1 MQPCLESLLNGS
13 LVPDKIFVS
22 LPEVSI
28 RENTGYTIPECFHDM
43 AFSKKIEIVRL
54 EHDYG
59 SGTKLLG
66 TLAKID
72 TPSYIVLA
80 DDDVT
85 YKRFFLRRLIEH
97 QRLDHNASFS
107 FFTYAMAGLRVGQ
120 GVDGFSFWSPNLSGI
135 FDFYKSFISGT
146 DLMFHDD
153 LWISFY
159 LMSRGVRVKSLRHL
173 LDEAGAG
180 EVRDTILHSVNALS
194 SETGRLS
201 RERLNRLIIPLFNRV
216 NVPKKILQT
225 FLACSPDD
233 PCICGSGKRY
243 QHCHGSL
250 V

>member
-1 MQPCLESLLNGS
+1 MQPCLESLLKGS
-13 LVPDKIFVS
+13 LVPEKIFVS
-22 LPEVSI
+22 LPDVSI
-28 RENTGYTIPECFHDM
+28 RENAGYTIPEFFHDA
-43 AFSKKIEIVRL
+43 AFSKTIEIVQP
-54 EHDYG
+54 EQDYG

-66 TLAKID
+66 MLEKVD
-72 TPSYIVLA
+72 KPSYIVLA

-97 QRLDHNASFS
+97 QRLDHNSSFS

-135 FDFYKSFISGT
+135 FDFYKSYISGT

-159 LMSRGVRVKSLRHL
+159 LMSRGVSVKSLRPL

-194 SETGRLS
+194 AETGRLS
-201 RERLNRLIIPLFNRV
+201 RERLNSLIMPLFNRV
-216 NVPKKILQT
+216 NVPKKILQE
-225 FLACSPDD
+225 FLTCAPDD

-243 QHCHGSL
+243 RHCHGSID
-250 V
+250 